1 MKMRSFLEDYDDE
14 PVLMHVRIERTPCLP
29 MVAPGQ
35 PLDNM
40 ILVDE
45 DFEVDKSAAPS

>member
-1 MKMRSFLEDYDDE
+1 MHFFCEYYDE
-14 PVLMHVRIERTPCLP
+14 RLLFHVRIERTPCLP

-45 DFEVDKSAAPS
+45 DFEVDLSAAPS